1 MNVNNEDLEHIK
13 ILKGITNEVIATIT
27 FLEGKIHIKTEEP
40 YRNYIKYKK
49 EKEKEEKKGKKQ

>member
-49 EKEKEEKKGKKQ
+49 EEKKGKKQ